1 MTNARRLPL
10 ARGAVLRE
18 RRAVTPD
25 EYLTYDA
32 VALAELVRTKKA
44 SPRELLA
51 AATAILDRVNP
62 TLNAVI
68 HRLDDAA
75 KAQAE
80 AVKDGVFAGVPF
92 LVKDLDGRLA
102 NAPWNGGSRA
112 LVGYVPKEDS
122 ELFARYRRLG
132 LVFLG
137 KTNTPELG
145 ILGVTEPE
153 LHGPTK
159 NPWNT
164 AHTPGGSSGGSA
176 AAVAAGIVPVAH
188 AGDGG
193 GSIRIPAS
201 ACGLFGLKPSRGR
214 MPLGPHTGE
223 SWNGLVVP
231 HVVSR
236 TVRDSAAFLDATHGP
251 DVGAPYVAPA
261 PRGTFYAAA
270 TVAPE
275 KRPRLKIGFTA
286 RSILGDHT
294 HEDCRAALETAQ
306 KLCAARG
313 HELVPIELPIDK
325 ESVRVAYLT
334 IVAAGTALAIED
346 AAKLAGRPIGADDFE
361 PVTWF
366 LAQIGRAMSAL
377 DLERARATVFRVQ
390 REIGALFETIDVLA
404 TPTLAYP
411 PAKIGELALKPAE
424 RIGLRALRAVPAK
437 PVLEK
442 ALFELSKNALERT
455 PNTMLFNMT
464 GQPAMSM
471 PLHVGAEGLPIGVQL
486 VGKLGEEETL
496 FALAAELEAA
506 APWSSRRP
514 SLP

>member
-1 MTNARRLPL
+1 
-10 ARGAVLRE
+10 
-18 RRAVTPD
+18 VTPD

-32 VALAELVRTKKA
+32 VALADLVRTKKA

-51 AATAILDRVNP
+51 TATAILERVNP
-62 TLNAVI
+62 KINAVI
-68 HRLDDAA
+68 HRLDEAA
-75 KAQAE
+75 RAQTE
-80 AVKDGVFAGVPF
+80 RVEGTFAGVPF

-153 LHGPTK
+153 LHGPTR

-164 AHTPGGSSGGSA
+164 DHTPGGSSGGSA

-201 ACGLFGLKPSRGR
+201 ACGLFGLKPTRGR

-223 SWNGLVVP
+223 GWHGLVVP
-231 HVVSR
+231 HVLTR
-236 TVRDSAAFLDATHGP
+236 TVRDSAAFLDATHGA
-251 DVGAPYVAPA
+251 DVGAPYVAPP
-261 PRGTFYAAA
+261 PRGSFFAAA
-270 TVAPE
+270 TEAPE
-275 KRPRLKIGFTA
+275 KRPRRKIGFTA
-286 RSILGDHT
+286 ASILGDHT
-294 HEDCRAALETAQ
+294 HEDCRAALDAAMELCEAQ
-306 KLCAARG
+306 G
-313 HELVPIELPIDK
+313 HDVVPVTLPIHK

-334 IVAAGTALAIED
+334 IVAAGTALAVEE
-346 AAKLAGRPIGADDFE
+346 AGKLAGRPVGPDDFE

-377 DLERARATVFRVQ
+377 DLERARATVFTVQ
-390 REIGALFETIDVLA
+390 RQIGALFEGIDMLA

-411 PAKIGELALKPAE
+411 PAKVGELALRPAE
-424 RIGLRALRAVPAK
+424 RVGLRALRAVPAK

-464 GQPAMSM
+464 GQPAMSL
-471 PLHVGAEGLPIGVQL
+471 PLHVGAGGLPIGVQV
-486 VGKLGEEETL
+486 VGKMGDEEGL
-496 FALAAELEAA
+496 LALAAELEGAR
-506 APWSSRRP
+506 PWGSRRP
-514 SLP
+514 PS